1 MTNDI
6 TSKVIIGMDV
16 KQFRKGVQNVDSSI
30 RRMSKRFQNLGSIIG
45 ASFAFSQI
53 QSFGAEAIQLNSQ
66 LTKAAAGF
74 KRFGDAADLASMRK
88 STMGLVTDLELMQQS
103 VKGANLGIPIRDM
116 GILLEFAKRRADETG
131 ESMDHLVNSIVEGI
145 GRKSTRRLDN
155 LGISA
160 QRLKEA
166 VGGVSLEMADV
177 ADVSKAMV
185 GIAEEELAKMGD
197 ATITAADKMTQ
208 LSVEFQNA
216 KASAGELFAALGLG
230 ALQLFK
236 IGKFS
241 NDLFVTPPE
250 QKPELP
256 KTTGKLGG
264 GMFGMAGDFPT
275 IAKPEGIIQIQK
287 AKVTLSGLQKTLKD
301 LKNELQELDI
311 SGAEFNAVINEIAHI
326 KNVIKSLETM
336 NDFVS
341 LGAKSFG
348 DMNLETKGVI
358 SQIHQFAH
366 LLPDTGKQF
375 QKLTEIQK
383 QYAESMAVINMFGQQ
398 FGMIFKESF
407 SAAMIS
413 GEDLFT
419 TLKNGFQNYL
429 KQMAAMTAAT
439 LAFAMAVA
447 LLTGGKNL
455 VNFGTNFVNAFTGFG
470 GSMGLPF
477 TFGQDGKIKFNI
489 AGSSLEAAVSRS
501 TINNSRLGG

>member
-1 MTNDI
+1 MAQDA
-6 TSKVIIGMDV
+6 TSKVILGIDV
-16 KQFRKGVQNVDSSI
+16 QAFRKGIQKVDSSI
-30 RRMSKRFQNLGSIIG
+30 KGISKKFQNLGGVIG
-45 ASFAFSQI
+45 ASFAVSHI
-53 QSFGAEAIQLNSQ
+53 QRFGAEAIELNSQ

-74 KRFGDAADLASMRK
+74 KRFGDASVLREMRK

-166 VGGVSLEMADV
+166 VGGMSLEMADV

-185 GIAEEELAKMGD
+185 GIAEEELGKMGD

-230 ALQLFK
+230 ALQLLK

-275 IAKPEGIIQIQK
+275 IAKPEGIIQIEK

-311 SGAEFNAVINEIAHI
+311 SGAEFNAVLNEIAHI
-326 KNVIKSLETM
+326 ENVIKSLETM

-348 DMNLETKGVI
+348 DMNLESKGFI

-398 FGMIFKESF
+398 FGVIFSEAF
-407 SAAMIS
+407 SAAMIN

-419 TLKNGFQNYL
+419 TLKNGFRNYV

-439 LAFAMAVA
+439 LAFAIAVA

-455 VNFGTNFVNAFTGFG
+455 KNFGKNFINAFTAFG
-470 GSMGLPF
+470 GAMGVPF
-477 TFGQDGKIKFNI
+477 TFSQDGKIKFNI